1 MRLADVD
8 LWGHL
13 KYGEQIVSRHE
24 IPRRDI
30 YSYTAYGKPWV
41 DHEWMSEVTLYVFYS
56 HFRDA
61 GLFALKIAIGF
72 LIALFVS
79 LTLRIFSQNI
89 LSFVLPFCLTFLTL
103 GHFAMFR
110 PQIFT
115 YLFMSFFV
123 FALCAFYFK
132 RQKTFLY
139 ALPFVMMAWCN
150 FHGGFISGLGLLFLA
165 TFISRRRWKQALLL
179 FMASGLFT
187 LFNPYGIHLH
197 EAVLRAVLN
206 PYTHQ
211 RIVEWKPPCLFSME
225 FPEYTLY
232 LFLSF
237 ACFLF
242 YRPWKN
248 SFLAMLYLAG
258 VFLSLTSVR
267 HIPLFALFAAPALA
281 EFLNTV
287 SQRFKPGVQNALTA
301 VALLLAMEFSVILFP
316 RTFTVAVDGKLF
328 PVSCVNA
335 LMKNHAQGN
344 MFTPFE
350 WGEYVLYH
358 LSPDVKVSMDGRYD
372 TVYPWSVI
380 EENYRVLNAKSVD
393 GLAVPMEDKTQWIL
407 LSKEKALTKA
417 LRKRK
422 NWARAY
428 EGSNC
433 VVFRH
438 RADE

>member
-8 LWGHL
+8 FWGHL
-13 KYGEQIVSRHE
+13 KYGERIVARHE

-61 GLFALKIAIGF
+61 GLFALKIAVGF
-72 LIALFVS
+72 LIALFVGAA
-79 LTLRIFSQNI
+79 LRMVAQNT
-89 LSFVLPFCLTFLTL
+89 LSFVLPFCLTFLAL

-123 FALCAFYFK
+123 FALCAFHL
-132 RQKTFLY
+132 RGNKTFLY
-139 ALPFVMMAWCN
+139 FLPPAAALWCN
-150 FHGGFISGLGLLFLA
+150 FHGGFFSGLGLLFLVIS
-165 TFISRRRWKQALLL
+165 ISRRMWKQALLL
-179 FMASGLFT
+179 FIASGLFT

-197 EAVLRAVLN
+197 AAVLRAVLN

-211 RIVEWKPPCLFSME
+211 RIVEWKPPCLLSME

-237 ACFLF
+237 ACFLL

-248 SFLAMLYLAG
+248 GFLVLLYLTGA
-258 VFLSLTSVR
+258 FLSLTSIR
-267 HIPLFALFAAPALA
+267 HIPLFALFAAPAMA
-281 EFLNTV
+281 EFLNAV
-287 SQRFKPGVQNALTA
+287 SFKPGVRNTFTA
-301 VALLLAMEFSVILFP
+301 VALLLAIEFSVILFP

-350 WGEYVLYH
+350 WGEYALYH

-380 EENYRVLNAKSVD
+380 EENYRVLNAKRSQGLSVPHE
-393 GLAVPMEDKTQWIL
+393 AQTQWVL
-407 LSKEKALTKA
+407 LSKNKALTKA

-422 NWARAY
+422 NWMVEY

-433 VVFRH
+433 VVFLH
-438 RADE
+438 WADE